1 LEPFA
6 FPEGCI
12 DAAGFEYR
20 GTRYARDQIRTVDLR
35 LQGPRRPGGCVALLL
50 APVVV
55 SIGGAAFMAMA
66 DGEVGVMVLCALL
79 VSGLFLFGRWLTRWL
94 ARRPLPDHA
103 VVVRLE
109 SRQRVVIRF
118 GDPEAAQQVAAL
130 LSEAS

>member
-1 LEPFA
+1 
-6 FPEGCI
+6 
-12 DAAGFEYR
+12 
-20 GTRYARDQIRTVDLR
+20 
-35 LQGPRRPGGCVALLL
+35 L

-55 SIGGAAFMAMA
+55 SFGGAAFMAMA
-66 DGEVGVMVLCALL
+66 DGEVRVMVLCALL

-109 SRQRVVIRF
+109 SRQRVVLRF